1 MNIKTIYLEKG
12 AESYQ
17 RCREILDKY
26 SAAKIIKVDSHWNI
40 PELNQNEDLV
50 ERWNEIKDKTL
61 ILGVKKSLKVR
72 ENGRS
77 SDFIAPS
84 HTFGCKSACLYCF
97 SARRRE
103 FANPITTFVNIE
115 EIKSYITKH
124 SQSLS
129 DKTPNQTDP
138 NYWVYEIGENN
149 DCSIDDLISNNIYD
163 LIQLFKTLPNSKATF
178 ATKNVN
184 RKLLDYDPQLKT
196 RIRFSLM
203 PNSISQKVD
212 IRTSSISERI
222 KAINDFV
229 EAGYEVHINLSPVI
243 LFRNWREAYKE
254 LFKEINSE
262 LTPASKKQLKAE
274 VIFLTHNKD
283 LHEINLRWNPKG
295 EEIIWT
301 PQIQEAKISENG
313 MENIR
318 YERQLKAKS
327 IKLFKS
333 LMQQELPYCDIRYMF

>member
-17 RCREILDKY
+17 RCKEILQQY
-26 SAAKIIKVDSHWNI
+26 PTAEIIEVDSHWNI
-40 PELNQNEDLV
+40 PELNKNEDLV

-77 SDFIAPS
+77 SDYIAPS
-84 HTFGCKSACLYCF
+84 HANGCVSACTYCTV
-97 SARRRE
+97 ARRKG

-115 EIKSYITKH
+115 EITSYITKH

-129 DKTPNQTDP
+129 NKTPNQTDP

-149 DCSIDDLISNNIYD
+149 DCSIDASLSNNVIDLIE
-163 LIQLFKTLPNSKATF
+163 LFKILPNSKATF
-178 ATKNVN
+178 ATKTVN
-184 RKLLDYDPQLKT
+184 KELLNYDPQLKT

-203 PNSISQKVD
+203 PHPISQKVD
-212 IRTSSISERI
+212 IRTSPISERI

-243 LFRNWREAYKE
+243 LFRNWRQTYKE
-254 LFKEINSE
+254 LFEEIGAE

-283 LHEINLRWNPKG
+283 LHEINLKWNPKA
-295 EEIIWT
+295 EELIWN
-301 PQIQEAKISENG
+301 PSIQESKISQNG

-333 LMQQELPYCDIRYMF
+333 LMQQELPYCEIRYIF